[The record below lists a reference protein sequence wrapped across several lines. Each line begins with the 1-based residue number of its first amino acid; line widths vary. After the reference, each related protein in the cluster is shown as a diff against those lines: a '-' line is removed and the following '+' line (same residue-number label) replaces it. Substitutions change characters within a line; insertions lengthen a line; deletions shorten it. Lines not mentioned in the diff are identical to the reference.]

1 MKIGVEVDFIVTD
14 SLAALDLYESI
25 FEVERVEVTSFPKGQ
40 NEAVFTIYGV
50 RFHLLDANP
59 EFGMIAPAPGAS
71 QSFWFNVM
79 VPDIK
84 KVHKAALDASCSETQ
99 PITEMQ
105 DYGVSN
111 SMFTDLFGYTW
122 MLHQVHREVSFEK
135 RVKLWENWHE
145 TEHE

>member
-1 MKIGVEVDFIVTD
+1 MRIGVEIDFIVTD
-14 SLAALDLYESI
+14 SLAALDLYERI

-50 RFHLLDANP
+50 RFHMLDANP
-59 EFGMIAPAPGAS
+59 DFGMVAPTPGIP

-84 KVHKAALDASCSETQ
+84 QVHQAAVDAGCAEIQ
-99 PITEMQ
+99 PVTEMQ

-111 SMFTDLFGYTW
+111 SMFSDVFGYTW
-122 MLHQVHREVSFEK
+122 MLHQVRREVSFEE
-135 RVKLWENWHE
+135 RVQLWENRQGA
-145 TEHE
+145 EHE